1 MTARL
6 LKEHEHRVS
15 PTPHAT
21 VLLMPTQKFMRAV
34 LEIEN
39 PFDPTGPF
47 TMRAAQFVRIY
58 VENGIYDESI
68 TEGPDRWVVSCSRSV
83 ADAMESPSFI
93 QCNCRTCFMH
103 AQCAHVLMASM
114 VYDHK
119 NEIPVQYV
127 STTFQVRSK
136 RGRPAELGQNAE
148 VGDVEEEKSKKVLD
162 EGHEVPRVT
171 KRMER

>member
-47 TMRAAQFVRIY
+47 TMRAA
-58 VENGIYDESI
+58 
-68 TEGPDRWVVSCSRSV
+68 
-83 ADAMESPSFI
+83 
-93 QCNCRTCFMH
+93 
-103 AQCAHVLMASM
+103 
-114 VYDHK
+114 
-119 NEIPVQYV
+119 
-127 STTFQVRSK
+127 
-136 RGRPAELGQNAE
+136 
-148 VGDVEEEKSKKVLD
+148 
-162 EGHEVPRVT
+162 
-171 KRMER
+171 